1 MIRPGL
7 RYLILFLSLGLVASY
22 ASGMILTVYSFLP
35 SGTLEWGYGFPLAW
49 QIRTAT
55 PCGSF
60 EPLDVYPI
68 LNAQCLNPCCDT
80 NYTNWIYFTLDVLFY
95 MGIGYLLLLSY
106 HKLIRGID
114 RQARE
119 RVNSQPSEP
128 EASVE
133 PVKSHS
139 KYFLRVRIVR

>member
-1 MIRPGL
+1 MLLAISSLL
-7 RYLILFLSLGLVASY
+7 RSA
-22 ASGMILTVYSFLP
+22 
-35 SGTLEWGYGFPLAW
+35 TLEGEYGFPHTCH
-49 QIRTAT
+49 IRSAT
-55 PCGSF
+55 RCGSF